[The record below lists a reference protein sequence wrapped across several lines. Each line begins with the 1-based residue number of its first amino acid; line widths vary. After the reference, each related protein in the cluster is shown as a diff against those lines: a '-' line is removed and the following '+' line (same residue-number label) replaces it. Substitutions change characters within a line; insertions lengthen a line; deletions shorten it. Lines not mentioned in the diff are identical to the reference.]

1 MNFLRLSKK
10 EVHSQ
15 NGLRILNKFMV
26 RTTYKDHKKIK
37 SLKNIDFSGFF
48 GSTKSSVNMI
58 SYFQLD
64 NSPPESTIIYHI

>member
-1 MNFLRLSKK
+1 MNFLRLPKK

-26 RTTYKDHKKIK
+26 RTAYKDHKKIK
-37 SLKNIDFSGFF
+37 SLKNIDFSGFLGF
-48 GSTKSSVNMI
+48 TKSSVNMI
-58 SYFQLD
+58 SYFQLG